1 MRPNRSAP
9 IDRVVGRRR
18 PVRRGR
24 RYETR
29 HAPDEAVAES
39 TEPVVVDT
47 EPVDAPEEAP
57 VEPREPAADEAAPV
71 EEAAPAEE
79 AAFDEEVAPRRS
91 KHSRPP
97 APGFAF
103 GARAELAESG
113 EVDAIADP
121 PGLLEE
127 EAVGTEL
134 DLESEDEAATSTERL
149 VTREAEPESELALS
163 ELPLDERETMPAVS
177 GKLAPDTPRDAGW
190 LRTAASTAEEAARDE
205 QESFPP
211 VVEELEDRVEDEGP
225 TEEQLR
231 RRGRLRRFV
240 AVAVVAAG
248 ALTVGLVAFASLLPE
263 VSYAQR
269 QGVASAARLTQ
280 QAVADARAK
289 ARKQQPKQVEAPQP
303 VADDALGDDFD
314 AISKETVRLLNAR
327 EFEKA
332 ALLARRLIALK
343 PASAFGYRCLG
354 SALQDLGRDSEAR
367 EVYSDCATKA
377 TKGEVYECSA
387 LGGRKKPLTQ

>member
-9 IDRVVGRRR
+9 IDRVRGIGRRR

-24 RYETR
+24 RYDTR
-29 HAPDEAVAES
+29 HTPDEAVAES
-39 TEPVVVDT
+39 TEPVVVDA
-47 EPVDAPEEAP
+47 APEE
-57 VEPREPAADEAAPV
+57 EPLGEPAEA
-71 EEAAPAEE
+71 AAPAEE
-79 AAFDEEVAPRRS
+79 DEPPMRS

-97 APGFAF
+97 APAFAF
-103 GARAELAESG
+103 GGRPELTESG
-113 EVDAIADP
+113 EVDAVADSA
-121 PGLLEE
+121 EE
-127 EAVGTEL
+127 DAVGTEL
-134 DLESEDEAATSTERL
+134 DLESEEEGATSTERL
-149 VTREAEPESELALS
+149 VTREADEVLPVSEP
-163 ELPLDERETMPAVS
+163 PLGERETMPAIP
-177 GKLAPDTPRDAGW
+177 GKLGPDTPRDAGW
-190 LRTAASTAEEAARDE
+190 LRSAPSTRSAEEAARDE

-211 VVEELEDRVEDEGP
+211 VVEELEDRAEEDGP

-240 AVAVVAAG
+240 AVAVVAAL
-248 ALTVGLVAFASLLPE
+248 ALTVGLVAFASLSPE

-289 ARKQQPKQVEAPQP
+289 ARKPKQVEAPP
-303 VADDALGDDFD
+303 VVEEKSDALGDDFD
-314 AISKETVRLLNAR
+314 GIGKETVRLLNAR

-332 ALLARRLIALK
+332 SALARRLIELK

-354 SALQDLGRDSEAR
+354 SALQDLGRDAEAR
-367 EVYSDCATKA
+367 EVYSECATNA

-387 LGGRKKPLTQ
+387 LGGRKKPAN